1 MNHLIVFDIDGTLID
16 VQGAG
21 RRAMESAFESTFGI
35 KDAFSGIS
43 FAGETD
49 SGVLAKAVERHRI
62 ALTAE
67 ILEGFKP
74 LFAARLQ
81 HELER
86 DPGHALPGL
95 PDLLFEL
102 QVEGYDLALATGNF
116 KPTAYLKLATFGM
129 AGFFP
134 VGGFGDD
141 GSTRPLVLQQA
152 LDRAR
157 SHYQKAWDRVT
168 VIGDTPGD
176 MEAAHKFNVLGL
188 GVATG
193 PFPQAELMAAGARA
207 VLPNLSDRNRLLDQ
221 LKA

>member
-21 RRAMESAFESTFGI
+21 RRAMESAFESSFGI
-35 KDAFSGIS
+35 RDAFSGMS

-49 SGVLAKAVERHRI
+49 SGVLAKAAERHRI
-62 ALTAE
+62 ILAPDALDS
-67 ILEGFKP
+67 FKP
-74 LFAARLQ
+74 LFTSRLQ
-81 HELER
+81 QELER

-102 QVEGYDLALATGNF
+102 QAAGYDLALATGNF
-116 KPTAYLKLATFGM
+116 KPTAYLKLSPFGM

-141 GSTRPLVLQQA
+141 GSTRFDVLHQA
-152 LDRAR
+152 LDRAHT
-157 SHYQKAWDRVT
+157 HYQKKWDRVT
-168 VIGDTPGD
+168 VIGDAPGD
-176 MEAAHKFNVLGL
+176 MEAARRLDAFGL

-193 PFPQAELMAAGARA
+193 PFSQADLDAAGARV
-207 VLPNLSDRNRLLDQ
+207 VLPNLSDHPGLMAQ

>member
-35 KDAFSGIS
+35 RDAFSGIS

-49 SGVLAKAVERHRI
+49 SGVLAKAAERHRI
-62 ALTAE
+62 VLTPDV
-67 ILEGFKP
+67 LGGFKP
-74 LFAARLQ
+74 LFTSRLQ
-81 HELER
+81 QELEH

-116 KPTAYLKLATFGM
+116 KPTAYLKLASFGM

-134 VGGFGDD
+134 IGGFGDD
-141 GSTRPLVLQQA
+141 GATRLDVLHQA
-152 LDRAR
+152 LDRALA
-157 SHYQKAWDRVT
+157 HYQKQWDRVT

-176 MEAAHKFNVLGL
+176 MEAARKLHALGL

-193 PFPQAELMAAGARA
+193 PFSQADLNKAGARA
-207 VLPNLSDRNRLLDQ
+207 VLPNLADHSRLMAQ